1 MEDTLPHTLQQ
12 QYLRVTFPLILQ
24 CILDTLAPVMALV
37 MAPVMAPVMGVD
49 MAPVMGVDMALAMGV
64 V

>member
-1 MEDTLPHTLQQ
+1 MDMEDTLPHTLQQ

-24 CILDTLAPVMALV
+24 CILDTLAPVMA
-37 MAPVMAPVMGVD
+37 PVMGV
-49 MAPVMGVDMALAMGV
+49 AMGV